1 MLFAGN
7 ITKKASFP
15 ATKILST
22 QLCTGSWLTSRSKR
36 KKLTLR
42 TFWSM
47 LMSQMSL
54 CRSKVRSSSAQISK
68 LASFICWCRAD
79 VKETHQ
85 VYIKLKQQFTVFHKA
100 VEKLRKSEKQPG
112 ELKHEITQLEE
123 ERAQL
128 KDKIKSLKAKTSD
141 LVYNA

>member
-1 MLFAGN
+1 MHWLLHDLPFKK
-7 ITKKASFP
+7 KKAYVAHFLINVDVP
-15 ATKILST
+15 GEFM
-22 QLCTGSWLTSRSKR
+22 QDE
-36 KKLTLR
+36 
-42 TFWSM
+42 
-47 LMSQMSL
+47 
-54 CRSKVRSSSAQISK
+54 
-68 LASFICWCRAD
+68 D

-85 VYIKLKQQFTVFHKA
+85 VYEKLKQQFKTYHKA

-141 LVYNA
+141 LRGFKELLDITSALRREQEEETKLLVLAHGLSKSILLLLHSV